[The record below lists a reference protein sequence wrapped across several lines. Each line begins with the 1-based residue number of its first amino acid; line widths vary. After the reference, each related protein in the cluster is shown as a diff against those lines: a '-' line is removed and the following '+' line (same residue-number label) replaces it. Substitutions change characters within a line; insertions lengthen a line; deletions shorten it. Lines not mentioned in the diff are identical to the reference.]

1 MAVSPAGL
9 GAALGLNLL
18 WIKKH
23 LDVFWLE
30 KLRDLIIECVLLLS
44 LVFIFI
50 IFLCEVSEKVISFTK
65 KKKLAPIFPHTV
77 KEHHYLGVR
86 SIFVM

>member
-9 GAALGLNLL
+9 GAALGLKLL

-65 KKKLAPIFPHTV
+65 KKLAPIFPHTV